1 MDMEERPD
9 QEEESTQEG
18 PTEPQDIAAQETTE
32 TTETTETAE
41 LTAPKGMNEVEVKQF
56 QGRALAL
63 VKQLEGS
70 SGSQELETIDSIGSV
85 GIQAQRNAGT
95 ELDLLRTRM
104 GDMMSQEGPGGEI
117 ANDMAELRI
126 ALNQINPHELSQPTG
141 IKKILGFIPFVGK
154 ITPRLK
160 VLQKIALRYEP
171 VSRQVEEIETKLREG
186 RAMLTRDNI
195 ELRKLYE
202 QVETQ
207 QLPIQ
212 KNSYLGELIMEELTG
227 LIERTD
233 DTLRIERIRNALH
246 DVSMRVQDMRT
257 METVHTQFFTSIEMT
272 RQNNTRLGQSVE
284 RTLSLGSNVVMVGLA
299 IQSAL
304 TRQKRIMEATQRT
317 REFLGNLI
325 AANAASIRQH
335 TEDIGDIYNNPVIA
349 IDKITQA
356 HNDLIEAMNT
366 ADRLKQEG
374 IESAR
379 ENIAKLRELSTEM
392 TQRSQGLREQSET
405 GPPAL
410 EA

>member
-18 PTEPQDIAAQETTE
+18 PTEPQDIAAQ
-32 TTETTETAE
+32 ETTETAE

>member
-18 PTEPQDIAAQETTE
+18 PTEPQDIAAQE